1 MSQVTRREFMAA
13 AAALGA
19 TPVWATKKAARSR
32 VPSNE
37 RRDLFPEGVASG
49 DPHPDSVLL
58 CTRRPFDTGTDSRLI
73 VEVAEDDT
81 FKQVVV
87 TAAAV
92 VSAAADWTCRVLVG
106 NLKPAGVYWYRC

>member
-19 TPVWATKKAARSR
+19 TPVWATRKAARSH

-49 DPHPDSVLL
+49 DPQPDSVLL
-58 CTRRPFDTGTDSRLI
+58 WTRRPFDGNTSESRLLI
-73 VEVAEDDT
+73 ELSADES
-81 FKQVVV
+81 FQQVLASA
-87 TAAAV
+87 TAP
-92 VSAAADWTCRVLVG
+92 VSAAAD
-106 NLKPAGVYWYRC
+106 